1 MHFWNLYFAPIIL
14 SIYRYPFI
22 SFNDHLPMS
31 NDPARLQKNLFMLF
45 IINIALWNFQEQ
57 LRQSSSSTLLEV
69 ELLFTYEFEHSFDL
83 AERLQHYCSG
93 RCSLCWKP
101 VSYVTS
107 GKSRLIGS
115 GDYTR
120 KLKIVVQS
128 KLIPASDKIIYLSL
142 ITYLD
147 RNNHIPAQRHN
158 AILLYNPRNIIFI
171 L

>member
-1 MHFWNLYFAPIIL
+1 MIVD
-14 SIYRYPFI
+14 S
-22 SFNDHLPMS
+22 
-31 NDPARLQKNLFMLF
+31 ARLQKNLFMLF
-45 IINIALWNFQEQ
+45 IINNVLWNFQEQ

-69 ELLFTYEFEHSFDL
+69 ELLFTYGFEHSFDL
-83 AERLQHYCSG
+83 AERLQHYCSE

-107 GKSRLIGS
+107 SESRLIGG
-115 GDYTR
+115 GDYAS

-128 KLIPASDKIIYLSL
+128 KLILASGEIIYLKL

-147 RNNHIPAQRHN
+147 HNNIIPAQRHN
-158 AILLYNPRNIIFI
+158 AILYSNIFI